1 MSNGS
6 SAGSILK
13 ISANDMSLFSLI
25 MNVIN

>member
-6 SAGSILK
+6 SGGSVLK
-13 ISANDMSLFSLI
+13 ISVNDMSLFSLI